1 MRSGRC
7 TIKIS
12 KRGKHGAPSKINPSV
27 AEWIKDILIAAL
39 IALIVM
45 QFVKPTIVKQHSME
59 PNFYTNDYLFI
70 SKQSYK
76 LFRGTP
82 ELGDVIVFK
91 SEIEDD
97 NGIKKLLIKRVIGV
111 PGDVITIEDGAVY
124 VNGKEIDQSYTKDNY
139 TSGSLK
145 DVEVPADSV
154 FVMGDNRAVSI
165 DSRYEQVGFIPFDE
179 IVGKAVFKVFPL
191 GSFGRIGNP
200 YKE

>member
-70 SKQSYK
+70 SKQSYR

-97 NGIKKLLIKRVIGV
+97 NGIKKLLIKRISERSEERRV
-111 PGDVITIEDGAVY
+111 
-124 VNGKEIDQSYTKDNY
+124 GKEC
-139 TSGSLK
+139 
-145 DVEVPADSV
+145 
-154 FVMGDNRAVSI
+154 R
-165 DSRYEQVGFIPFDE
+165 SRW
-179 IVGKAVFKVFPL
+179 
-191 GSFGRIGNP
+191 SP
-200 YKE
+200 YH